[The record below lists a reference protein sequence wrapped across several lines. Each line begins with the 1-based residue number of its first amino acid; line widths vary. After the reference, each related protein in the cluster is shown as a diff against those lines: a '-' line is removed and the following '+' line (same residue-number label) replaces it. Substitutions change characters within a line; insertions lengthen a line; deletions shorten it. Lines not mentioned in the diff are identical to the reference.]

1 MKFFIEGNIG
11 SGKSTLVKYLK
22 SLESFQSNNIKTV
35 LEPVEEWKNFRDS
48 KGKNVLEYFYKD
60 QKRWGYLFQMNAFI
74 TRGKLIEET
83 EEGGHT
89 LLMERSVYS
98 DRNVFAKNCYEKGLI
113 NEIEWKTY
121 LNWFNWL
128 SKKLSI
134 SGDAYIYLRTSP
146 EKSYSRIQKR
156 GRGEEKEI
164 PLEYIK
170 EIHIKHEEW
179 LANPRKNVLILD
191 GNLENSPERLERFSN
206 KILNF
211 ILSFYMK
218 KIKFLFSF

>member
-1 MKFFIEGNIG
+1 
-11 SGKSTLVKYLK
+11 
-22 SLESFQSNNIKTV
+22 
-35 LEPVEEWKNFRDS
+35 
-48 KGKNVLEYFYKD
+48 
-60 QKRWGYLFQMNAFI
+60 MNAFI

-164 PLEYIK
+164 PLEYIE
-170 EIHIKHEEW
+170 EIHRKHEDW

-211 ILSFYMK
+211 ILSF
-218 KIKFLFSF
+218 I